1 MSASIH
7 SVWKKWSQT
16 KTKTFASVHLR
27 PSFFFHIC
35 FSLILTKQ
43 RHAQVV
49 THQIFEQAFSSLK
62 IKQNPKCFALLFLAL
77 HSLYTQTN
85 YKLCSSYIRSLYS
98 FFFIEFS
105 LFDNCL
111 WPYVFLFHS
120 IFLFAATIFHPFR
133 T

>member
-1 MSASIH
+1 MKPNKNKNICFGAFTTVIFLS
-7 SVWKKWSQT
+7 
-16 KTKTFASVHLR
+16 HL
-27 PSFFFHIC
+27 

-62 IKQNPKCFALLFLAL
+62 IKQNPECFALLFLAL

-98 FFFIEFS
+98 FFIEFS
-105 LFDNCL
+105 LFFNCL